1 MPWSI
6 GAGQGAVMDWARILA
21 CVTGAVDKALM
32 LSLSRGRPAF
42 AGISESA

>member
-21 CVTGAVDKALM
+21 CGTGAVDKALM

-42 AGISESA
+42 TRTFESA

>member
-21 CVTGAVDKALM
+21 CVTGAVDQEPM
-32 LSLSRGRPAF
+32 LSLSCGRLAF
-42 AGISESA
+42 TRPSGSA